1 MPSALTTSLSVSPHP
16 SSPDTYTSQSLWV
29 PCGARGVFGGQ
40 VIAQALSSSSHT
52 IPPHQGLHSTHC
64 YFLLPASGSQAIT
77 YAVDRLRDGKSY
89 ATRLVKGMQGQKVVF
104 VLMASYAV
112 GGIEGEIKGETPFGF
127 VPTLSDGKAKGKG
140 KGKGAVS
147 HSLTFT
153 VEPSGK
159 REEEGEGDG
168 KEAEGKGI
176 DGVPGF
182 MPRFQV
188 DMPDDIVPYE
198 ECELEEARWER
209 YIRERGEKQGEK
221 GRKAVQEYL
230 QVGSASI

>member
-1 MPSALTTSLSVSPHP
+1 
-16 SSPDTYTSQSLWV
+16 
-29 PCGARGVFGGQ
+29 

-168 KEAEGKGI
+168 KEAEGKELM
-176 DGVPGF
+176 V
-182 MPRFQV
+182 FQ
-188 DMPDDIVPYE
+188 DSCLDSRSICRMISY
-198 ECELEEARWER
+198 LTRNASWR
-209 YIRERGEKQGEK
+209 KQG
-221 GRKAVQEYL
+221 GRGISVNEGKSKVRRVERQYKSISRLVQPRYDVEADVDGCCRREENRL
-230 QVGSASI
+230 SL